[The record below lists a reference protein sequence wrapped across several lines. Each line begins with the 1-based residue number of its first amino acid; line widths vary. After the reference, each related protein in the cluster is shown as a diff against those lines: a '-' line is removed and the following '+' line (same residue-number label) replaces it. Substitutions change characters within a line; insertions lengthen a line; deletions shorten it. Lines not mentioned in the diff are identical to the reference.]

1 MKRFQLVVLAAA
13 IAAAA
18 IWSVFYRS
26 QHTSSVAVTSLLPK
40 ETLAFVHVPD
50 FNRSRQDWHRTDIY
64 QLWMEPAV
72 QDFLSKPRSK
82 ISRPANV
89 GQTIEEIE
97 TLEIK
102 DAFIALVSIEYSA
115 WKIVGGFRC
124 KDGADADKIVASW
137 RAKLLGEASDLK
149 QETVEYQ
156 GREIQTAKAGLW
168 NLSTVRAANWI
179 FFGNDLE
186 HLKTLLDRAD
196 GRQKDPKTALLAD
209 DSFLATSKHMPS
221 SYAALVYG
229 RVDQIVEKLAP
240 AAEKT
245 NGSPADRLAS
255 LRQLRSFC
263 GTTAFDGGKIR
274 DKLFVGMPKIA
285 ETGSHPAGWRLV
297 VLEALNRA
305 SLSLGTTDTF
315 FYAAGILNLTKEM
328 EPSPQAAGMGW
339 LVQLQQIT
347 SALSANGIGLDEWK
361 AAFGSELGLI
371 GDWPA
376 NSQWPAPF
384 LTLPVKDLAK
394 ANKIVTTITSKALD
408 ADAWSHQEKDGVHYF
423 SKVSGGQLFSFS
435 PTIGLSNEMLVA
447 GVDTRSVEA
456 ALKRAASGNPGL
468 SASKTFQDAE
478 RTLPRPD
485 QAFVYLDPALL
496 YARFDAR
503 LRPMLVMGA
512 AFMPGIADTVDL
524 SKLPDPEIVMRH
536 LSPVVMSQRYQQDGY
551 ETESIGPVPLYPTI
565 LGAVISWTGIYRG
578 LELGGRPS
586 PSRLKPA
593 FPPPA
598 SATASPEDSP

>member
-18 IWSVFYRS
+18 IWYVFYRS

-137 RAKLLGEASDLK
+137 RAKLLGDASDLK

-156 GREIQTAKAGLW
+156 GRQIQTAKAGLW

-186 HLKTLLDRAD
+186 HLKPLLDRAD

-209 DSFLATSKHMPS
+209 DSFLTTSKHMPS
-221 SYAALVYG
+221 SYAALGYG
-229 RVDQIVEKLAP
+229 RVDQIFEKLA
-240 AAEKT
+240 
-245 NGSPADRLAS
+245 PADRLAS
-255 LRQLRSFC
+255 LRQIRNFC
-263 GTTAFDGGKIR
+263 ATTTFDGGKIR
-274 DKLFVGMPKIA
+274 DKLFVGTPKLA
-285 ETGSHPAGWRLV
+285 DTGHLT
-297 VLEALNRA
+297 RA
-305 SLSLGTTDTF
+305 SLSLGTADTF
-315 FYAAGILNLTKEM
+315 LYAASVFNLTKEM
-328 EPSPQAAGMGW
+328 ELSPQAAGMGW
-339 LVQLQQIT
+339 LGHLQQIT

-376 NSQWPAPF
+376 NSQWPALF

-394 ANKIVTTITSKALD
+394 ANKIVTTITSKASD
-408 ADAWSHQEKDGVHYF
+408 GDAWSHQEKEGAHYF
-423 SKVSGGQLFSFS
+423 SRMSGGQLFSLS
-435 PTIGLSNEMLVA
+435 PTIGISNRILVA
-447 GVDTRSVEA
+447 GMDTGSVEA
-456 ALKRAASGNPGL
+456 AMKRTAAGNSGL
-468 SASKTFQDAE
+468 TASKKFQDAE
-478 RTLPRPD
+478 QTLPRPE
-485 QAFVYLDPALL
+485 QASGYLDPALM

-503 LRPMLVMGA
+503 LRPVLVMGA
-512 AFMPGIADTVDL
+512 AFMPGIADNVDL
-524 SKLPDPEIVMRH
+524 SKLPDPEIIMRH
-536 LSPVVMSQRYQQDGY
+536 LSPLAMSQRYEHDGY
-551 ETESIGPVPLYPTI
+551 EAESIGPVPLYPTI
-565 LGAVISWTGIYRG
+565 LGAVISWTGFYRG
-578 LELGGRPS
+578 LELGARPS
-586 PSRLKPA
+586 PSLLKPA
-593 FPPPA
+593 SPPPA